1 MPVEKSEELKAQTG
15 FGKVSENEHYS
26 VRHLETD
33 YQNNYEFDL
42 NPSFILFQVE
52 VSNCVD
58 YERRCDNKSKIQYEK
73 DEADQQFAQINDSEL
88 LEECWDSWEFND
100 FVVVFFES
108 RLRGEH
114 CSEGLGSDVEPFMD
128 GGDDITKVV
137 DFHGFQTSF

>member
-1 MPVEKSEELKAQTG
+1 MLQEQGKEHHDLGEVEESSECRIDDVGNGIAVVFQEVDLGRHHSGLRVEIQNVPVEKSEELKAQTG

-88 LEECWDSWEFND
+88 LEEC
-100 FVVVFFES
+100 
-108 RLRGEH
+108 
-114 CSEGLGSDVEPFMD
+114 
-128 GGDDITKVV
+128 
-137 DFHGFQTSF
+137 